1 MEITRNDFASKP
13 FLSNIRSHVARLAHV
28 DKLEGELLDQA
39 LIEIH
44 QAPSLIEHGGRNVA
58 AGYVRACGL
67 SFGKLYDA
75 VKEDPLYHQ
84 AFHLVHGGTLLDE
97 RLLMNF
103 FLLLKYSIKEMPGD
117 IIEFGSYRC
126 GTALFLAY
134 VARALG
140 IKGKVYALDTFEGIP
155 QTDGHIDFH
164 ICGDFKDTFP
174 DVVSKAVRV
183 LQLDN
188 LVLVKGRF
196 QDSFPQ
202 ICSALQPLSLVHID
216 GVTYS
221 SVKYAINAALP
232 HMHPRGG
239 YLVVDDALCSSCIG
253 ALQAT
258 EEIVQEYNLNAE
270 QARPHLVY
278 RYAPPQKND

>member
-1 MEITRNDFASKP
+1 MFLEQTPKSHFAR
-13 FLSNIRSHVARLAHV
+13 IAHI
-28 DKLEGELLDQA
+28 DKLQGELLDQA

-44 QAPSLIEHGGRNVA
+44 QAPSLIENGGRNIA

-75 VKEDPLYHQ
+75 VKEDPLYQ
-84 AFHLVHGGTLLDE
+84 KAFHLMHGGTLVSE
-97 RLLMNF
+97 KISMNF
-103 FLLLKYSIKEMPGD
+103 FLLLKYFIKETPGD

-134 VARALG
+134 VAKALG

-155 QTDGHIDFH
+155 QADGRIDFH
-164 ICGDFKDTFP
+164 VRGDFKDTSLN
-174 DVVSKAVRV
+174 VVNKAIQE
-183 LQLDN
+183 LHLDN

-202 ICSALQPLSLVHID
+202 ICSVLQPLSLVHVD

-232 HMHPRGG
+232 RMHPGGG

-258 EEIVQEYNLNAE
+258 EEMVQEYNLNAE
-270 QARPHLVY
+270 QACPHLVY
-278 RYAPPQKND
+278 RYAPPQET

>member
-1 MEITRNDFASKP
+1 MFSSYT
-13 FLSNIRSHVARLAHV
+13 LGSHVARLAHV
-28 DKLEGELLDQA
+28 DKLEGKLLDQA

-44 QAPSLIEHGGRNVA
+44 QAPFLIENGGRNVA
-58 AGYVRACGL
+58 AGYLRACGL

-75 VKEDPLYHQ
+75 VKEDPLYQQ
-84 AFHLVHGGTLLDE
+84 AFHLMHGGTLLSE

-126 GTALFLAY
+126 GMALFLAY
-134 VARALG
+134 VARGLG

-155 QTDGHIDFH
+155 HADGRIDFH
-164 ICGDFKDTFP
+164 ACGDFKDTSF
-174 DVVSKAVRV
+174 DAVSEIIQT
-183 LQLDN
+183 LHLDN
-188 LVLVKGRF
+188 LILVKGSF
-196 QDSFPQ
+196 QYSFPK
-202 ICSALQPLSLVHID
+202 ICSMLQPLSLVHVD

-232 HMHPRGG
+232 HMHSRGG
-239 YLVVDDALCSSCIG
+239 YLVIDDALCSSCIG

-258 EEIVQEYNLNAE
+258 EEMVQEYHLNAE
-270 QARPHLVY
+270 QNWPHLVY
-278 RYAPPQKND
+278 RYAPPLNLKT